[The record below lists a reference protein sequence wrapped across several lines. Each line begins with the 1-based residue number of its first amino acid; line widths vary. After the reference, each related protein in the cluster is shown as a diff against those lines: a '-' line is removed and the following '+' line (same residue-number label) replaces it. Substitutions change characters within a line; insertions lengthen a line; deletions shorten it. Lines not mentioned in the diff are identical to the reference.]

1 MKKILLSLVLVI
13 FVGFLSGCGQ
23 SSDISNKLNE
33 IVKSNV
39 DTWDS
44 NGYAHTF
51 TVSDIQSSLDS
62 KNSNLV
68 IIASGSNE
76 FTNSVT
82 NIRYVENLGN
92 YRGDLYSNTRM
103 LEKDMNV
110 NYFLVLNKDNNKYY
124 SVKVTYK
131 TKKLND
137 VEKEYPYFDSDKEL

>member
-1 MKKILLSLVLVI
+1 MKKILLSLVLLI

-82 NIRYVENLGN
+82 NIRYVENLSN
-92 YRGDLYSNTRM
+92 YKGELYSNTRM

>member
-51 TVSDIQSSLDS
+51 TVSDIQSNLDS

-82 NIRYVENLGN
+82 NIRYVENLSN
-92 YRGDLYSNTRM
+92 YKGDLYSNTRM